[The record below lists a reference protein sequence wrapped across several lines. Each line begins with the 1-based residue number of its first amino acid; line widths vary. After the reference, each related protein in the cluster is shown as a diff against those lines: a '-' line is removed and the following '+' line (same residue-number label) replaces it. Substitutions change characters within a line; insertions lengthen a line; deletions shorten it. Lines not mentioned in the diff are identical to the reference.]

1 MTAPAHALV
10 AFRQAGLIG
19 ALLALVAGILGMH
32 VMTADHSAH
41 GTGSAGHV
49 VSAASGG
56 GPLGGAPAA
65 PGEHSAHPAGH
76 AAVGH
81 LPHGTSGDR
90 HLEPDSHAGAPAV
103 LTGAESCGGS
113 CPGAD
118 EQGTSC
124 TPSAQAGSL
133 TVLPPRT
140 GLAIHPAP
148 AAGIQAGTATARV
161 PSTPTPCELSI
172 SRT

>member
-1 MTAPAHALV
+1 MTAPARTV
-10 AFRQAGLIG
+10 VVFRQAGLLT

-41 GTGSAGHV
+41 GAGSAGHAV
-49 VSAASGG
+49 AAASDEG
-56 GPLGGAPAA
+56 PAA
-65 PGEHSAHPAGH
+65 PGEHAAHPAGH

-81 LPHGTSGDR
+81 LPQGTSRDR
-90 HLEPDSHAGAPAV
+90 HLEPDSHAGAPAL

-140 GLAIHPAP
+140 GLALHPAH
-148 AAGIQAGTATARV
+148 AAGIQPGTATARV

>member
-1 MTAPAHALV
+1 MTAPALV
-10 AFRQAGLIG
+10 AFRRAGLLA

-41 GTGSAGHV
+41 GPGSAGHAV
-49 VSAASGG
+49 AAASGG
-56 GPLGGAPAA
+56 GPLGGTPAA
-65 PGEHSAHPAGH
+65 PAGPAAHPAGH
-76 AAVGH
+76 DAVGH

-90 HLEPDSHAGAPAV
+90 HLGPDSHAGAPA
-103 LTGAESCGGS
+103 LLAGAESCGGS

-118 EQGTSC
+118 EQGTAC

-140 GLAIHPAP
+140 GLAIHPDP
-148 AAGIQAGTATARV
+148 AGGVQAGTATARI